1 MQAPRATSDTK
12 PNLVGELAVSFG
24 TVALNY
30 YSGLERYQVAYVS
43 AVGVIRLLPLR
54 SAKDGARKYLKLKL
68 YKFPPSALK
77 IFALRQ
83 AAQWRTG
90 KGSEHMQLEAR
101 IAPTL
106 LSFR

>member
-1 MQAPRATSDTK
+1 MRQLPVEPKVRYDGSATQK
-12 PNLVGELAVSFG
+12 CLP
-24 TVALNY
+24 
-30 YSGLERYQVAYVS
+30 GLERYQAAYVS